1 MLGKCIRDSAG
12 LRWGPQAMGPAR
24 AETAVHRADPRKQS
38 GVMRLQDCPCPCLL
52 LTPILGK
59 PACLSTGR
67 SGSRLRDARQ
77 PISHPGAHRL
87 GWQWL
92 TGRIRHH
99 STFPPPPMVGRGP
112 LPTLNSAEQRPSSSS
127 YPINGLPGQPCKTAP
142 SLCPNTPQLPSGAL
156 GPCSMSVA
164 DLFFPSQCPQDFS
177 PLQV

>member
-77 PISHPGAHRL
+77 PISHSGAHRL

-92 TGRIRHH
+92 TVRIRHH
-99 STFPPPPMVGRGP
+99 STFPPPTHGGKRTPPHTEFCR
-112 LPTLNSAEQRPSSSS
+112 AETQLIIIPHQWPAWATVQDGS
-127 YPINGLPGQPCKTAP
+127 Q
-142 SLCPNTPQLPSGAL
+142 SLSEHPPAALWGTGSLLHVSG
-156 GPCSMSVA
+156 
-164 DLFFPSQCPQDFS
+164 
-177 PLQV
+177 